1 MSTKKV
7 TIQVTG
13 SGILQDDVIMLGEGV
28 LKALKIPS
36 GRPLQ
41 LQFGSFRRE
50 VTVIPVPRYDG
61 LRINQTVASKTGLV
75 PRSVLRI
82 SYRSA
87 SRTLRLGPHISV
99 LVSRDYPDQP
109 DRPFG
114 SITMF
119 CQELVN
125 ACRKKGAYV
134 SFFTPEDIG
143 AVTGYMKGW
152 VYDDGWKKTVLPIA
166 DVVNNRLTSRKL
178 ENKPSVQHFMK
189 EVKSLYGTQTF
200 NEKFLD
206 KNEVFDALKS
216 ISTLKKVLPESHLLK
231 ASATLKT
238 MCNRYPVVFLKPV
251 RGSLGKGIIRV
262 SRQSDGSFLT
272 LATGVGGT
280 RKQTYASLDKLYAS
294 LSGKMKTTRY
304 QIQQGL
310 TLIDNSGRPVD
321 FRALVQK
328 NRTGKWSVT
337 SIVARIAG
345 GSHYVSNLARGGSL
359 STVKEA
365 VGKTQLSGSAKAS
378 AYASLHTAA
387 LDIAKGIEGAIP
399 AHFGEL
405 GIDLAMDTSGRVW
418 LLEVNSK
425 PSKNDN
431 TPLSESKIRPSVKA
445 MLEYST
451 YLAGF

>member
-50 VTVIPVPRYDG
+50 VTVIPVP
-61 LRINQTVASKTGLV
+61 
-75 PRSVLRI
+75 
-82 SYRSA
+82 
-87 SRTLRLGPHISV
+87 
-99 LVSRDYPDQP
+99 
-109 DRPFG
+109 
-114 SITMF
+114 
-119 CQELVN
+119 
-125 ACRKKGAYV
+125 
-134 SFFTPEDIG
+134 
-143 AVTGYMKGW
+143 
-152 VYDDGWKKTVLPIA
+152 
-166 DVVNNRLTSRKL
+166 
-178 ENKPSVQHFMK
+178 
-189 EVKSLYGTQTF
+189 
-200 NEKFLD
+200 
-206 KNEVFDALKS
+206 
-216 ISTLKKVLPESHLLK
+216 
-231 ASATLKT
+231 
-238 MCNRYPVVFLKPV
+238 
-251 RGSLGKGIIRV
+251 
-262 SRQSDGSFLT
+262 
-272 LATGVGGT
+272 
-280 RKQTYASLDKLYAS
+280 
-294 LSGKMKTTRY
+294 
-304 QIQQGL
+304 
-310 TLIDNSGRPVD
+310 SGRPVD

-365 VGKTQLSGSAKAS
+365 VAKTQLSGSAKAS
-378 AYASLHTAA
+378 AYAGLHTAA

-405 GIDLAMDTSGRVW
+405 GIDLALDTSGKVW

>member
-7 TIQVTG
+7 TIQVIG

-28 LKALKIPS
+28 LKTLKIPS
-36 GRPLQ
+36 GRPLK
-41 LQFGSFRRE
+41 LQFGSFRSE
-50 VTVIPVPRYDG
+50 VTVIPVPKYDG
-61 LRINQTVASKTGLV
+61 LRINQTVASRTGLIHG
-75 PRSVLRI
+75 SVLKM
-82 SYRSA
+82 SYRPG
-87 SRTLRLGPHISV
+87 SRTLRLGPFICV

-119 CQELVN
+119 CRELVN

-134 SFFTPEDIG
+134 SFFTTEDIG
-143 AVTGYMKGW
+143 DIQGRMQGW
-152 VYDDGWKKTVLPIA
+152 VYDDGWKKKELPIA

-178 ENKPSVQHFMK
+178 ENKPSVQHFIK

-216 ISTLKKVLPESHLLK
+216 VSSLKRVLPESHLLK
-231 ASATLKT
+231 SAATLKT
-238 MCNRYPVVFLKPV
+238 MCGRYPVVFLKPV

-262 SRQSDGSFLT
+262 TRQNDGSFLALT
-272 LATGVGGT
+272 TGVGGT
-280 RKQTYASLDKLYAS
+280 RKQTYSSLDKLYAS
-294 LSGKMKTTRY
+294 LSGKNKSTRY

-310 TLIDNSGRPVD
+310 NLIDNNGRPVD

-328 NRTGKWSVT
+328 NRTGKWNVT

-365 VGKTQLSGSAKAS
+365 VSRTSLSSSVKSS
-378 AYASLHTAA
+378 AYANLKHAA
-387 LDIAKGIEGAIP
+387 LDIAQGIESSIP

-405 GIDLAMDTSGRVW
+405 GVDLAFDTNGRVW

-431 TPLSESKIRPSVKA
+431 TPLKDSKIRPSVKA

>member
-75 PRSVLRI
+75 PRSVLRV

-87 SRTLRLGPHISV
+87 SRTLRLGPYISV
-99 LVSRDYPDQP
+99 LVSQDYPDQP

-125 ACRKKGAYV
+125 ACRKQGAYV

-152 VYDDGWKKTVLPIA
+152 VYDDGWKKTVLPVA

-216 ISTLKKVLPESHLLK
+216 ISTLKRVLPESHLLK
-231 ASATLKT
+231 TSAMLKT
-238 MCNRYPVVFLKPV
+238 MCNRHPVVFLKPV

-262 SRQSDGSFLT
+262 SRQIDGSFLT
-272 LATGVGGT
+272 LATGVGGPGNK
-280 RKQTYASLDKLYAS
+280 RILLWINCMPVC
-294 LSGKMKTTRY
+294 LGK
-304 QIQQGL
+304 
-310 TLIDNSGRPVD
+310 
-321 FRALVQK
+321 
-328 NRTGKWSVT
+328 
-337 SIVARIAG
+337 
-345 GSHYVSNLARGGSL
+345 
-359 STVKEA
+359 
-365 VGKTQLSGSAKAS
+365 
-378 AYASLHTAA
+378 
-387 LDIAKGIEGAIP
+387 
-399 AHFGEL
+399 
-405 GIDLAMDTSGRVW
+405 
-418 LLEVNSK
+418 
-425 PSKNDN
+425 
-431 TPLSESKIRPSVKA
+431 
-445 MLEYST
+445 
-451 YLAGF
+451 

>member
-28 LKALKIPS
+28 LKALRIPS

-61 LRINQTVASKTGLV
+61 LRINQTVASQTGLV
-75 PRSVLRI
+75 PRSVLSV

-87 SRTLRLGPHISV
+87 SRTLRLGPFISV
-99 LVSRDYPDQP
+99 LVSQDYPDQP

-119 CQELVN
+119 CHELVN
-125 ACRKKGAYV
+125 ACRKQGAYV

-143 AVTGYMKGW
+143 TIKGQMRGW
-152 VYDDGWKKTVLPIA
+152 VYDDGWKKTVLPVA

-216 ISTLKKVLPESHLLK
+216 ITTLKRVMPDSHLLK
-231 ASATLKT
+231 TSSMLKT

-262 SRQSDGSFLT
+262 SRQNDGSFLT
-272 LATGVGGT
+272 LATSVGGT
-280 RKQTYASLDKLYAS
+280 RKQTYTSLDKLYAS

-328 NRTGKWSVT
+328 NKVGKWSVT

-345 GSHYVSNLARGGSL
+345 GNHYVSNLARGGSL

-365 VGKTQLSGSAKAS
+365 VAKTALSSAAKAS
-378 AYASLHTAA
+378 AYAGLHTAA
-387 LDIAKGIEGAIP
+387 LDIAKGIEQAIP

-405 GIDLAMDTSGRVW
+405 GIDLALDTSGRVW

-445 MLEYST
+445 MLEYSS